1 MSCGPDAP
9 VHHALWHLLLV
20 PAGNG
25 KWEHIGDKVPLP
37 EAIPLKDGVYEVGRS
52 EPADIVLNIP
62 TVSGRH
68 ALLRVGES
76 AASRGLLQRISSE
89 QQAVGWLSATG
100 KRLLWDHAAGSL
112 GLLLCVARCP
122 AVAATQL
129 VQISSWQAVT
139 WHLTQA
145 VCAALLFCHHT
156 QRMTASSSRT

>member
-1 MSCGPDAP
+1 
-9 VHHALWHLLLV
+9 VHHALWHLLCV

-76 AASRGLLQRISSE
+76 AASQGLQQRFSRA
-89 QQAVGWLSATG
+89 QKAVGRLFVTG
-100 KRLLWDHAAGSL
+100 TCLLHGISHL
-112 GLLLCVARCP
+112 
-122 AVAATQL
+122 AVGVVL
-129 VQISSWQAVT
+129 RAV
-139 WHLTQA
+139 
-145 VCAALLFCHHT
+145 
-156 QRMTASSSRT
+156 R